1 MLACLSCG
9 SLSLAQQAPA
19 GLKDLSKN
27 PEWFPRFYRPYQSR
41 TLPGPNLSN
50 SPLVGRLLTEGKLVL
65 SLADLKAAVRENNL
79 DIASAGYVAAYAETD
94 LLRAKGGGAPRG
106 GAGISIPS
114 GLFAGAIGA
123 GLGGSAGVGGFG
135 SAGGISGGARA
146 VVVRPSGSLDPSFIL
161 NFSQDHNTSPLN
173 TVRVS
178 GIPIVTSDTTTV
190 QARYVQAFTSG
201 TNISISF
208 NNQRQESTQL
218 NLRFN
223 PSVVSTFSLQFS
235 QQLLNGFGRA
245 ANRRFLDIAE
255 NDRRMAQES
264 IRQQVSTILAQAE
277 NAYWDLVAAREN
289 VRLAEKS
296 LAVSQ
301 QLQEENQA
309 REEVGKM
316 SQLDVVTAESEV
328 ASRRRD
334 LVVARTNLQMRE
346 LDLKNVLSKQTDAAL
361 AQAAVETVD
370 PLPEPRPGDI
380 PELKEALTLAQKDRP
395 EIRLDEEN
403 ILNQAIAVKYASNLL
418 KPTLT
423 VFGVLGSSG
432 LWGERYLP
440 VLPNPT
446 PVPFSGGWS
455 QALRQVRSFSYPE
468 YAFGFSFSV
477 PLHNSSA
484 RADSARARLEQ
495 REAETEL
502 QQTRN
507 QVSLE
512 VRNAVMSLNQA
523 RVQVETSHTAAV
535 LSAQTVDAEAERLRN
550 GVSTSYNLILKQRD
564 LLAAQLAEVQ
574 ARVNYAKALV
584 ELSRATGALDK

>member
-1 MLACLSCG
+1 
-9 SLSLAQQAPA
+9 
-19 GLKDLSKN
+19 
-27 PEWFPRFYRPYQSR
+27 
-41 TLPGPNLSN
+41 
-50 SPLVGRLLTEGKLVL
+50 
-65 SLADLKAAVRENNL
+65 
-79 DIASAGYVAAYAETD
+79 
-94 LLRAKGGGAPRG
+94 
-106 GAGISIPS
+106 
-114 GLFAGAIGA
+114 
-123 GLGGSAGVGGFG
+123 
-135 SAGGISGGARA
+135 
-146 VVVRPSGSLDPSFIL
+146 
-161 NFSQDHNTSPLN
+161 
-173 TVRVS
+173 
-178 GIPIVTSDTTTV
+178 
-190 QARYVQAFTSG
+190 
-201 TNISISF
+201 
-208 NNQRQESTQL
+208 
-218 NLRFN
+218 
-223 PSVVSTFSLQFS
+223 
-235 QQLLNGFGRA
+235 
-245 ANRRFLDIAE
+245 
-255 NDRRMAQES
+255 
-264 IRQQVSTILAQAE
+264 
-277 NAYWDLVAAREN
+277 
-289 VRLAEKS
+289 
-296 LAVSQ
+296 
-301 QLQEENQA
+301 
-309 REEVGKM
+309 M